1 MKDRFSMSG
10 QTAEQKILS
19 LTIEEYE
26 SVQPIAS
33 FNHDG
38 REIVFHTPNRKTLW
52 RAQTLLSKEPE
63 TIEWIVGFRPVDVLV
78 DVGANVG
85 MYSIWAAATRQ
96 ARVFAFEPE
105 AHNYALLNRNIV
117 TNCLTDRVTAYC
129 AALLDE
135 SRFDLLHLSASE
147 IGGSC
152 HSFGEELDFRLQP
165 ARFRYTQGC
174 FSVSLDELVERKVV
188 SVPQHIKIDVD
199 GLEHKVLEGAQA
211 TLRNPALKSLLV
223 EINTNVSQHMSLVE
237 LMQENGFEYSEE
249 QVEKCKVKEG
259 PFRGVSNF
267 IFSRQVKAPHLN
279 RQQIPI
285 LRA

>member
-1 MKDRFSMSG
+1 MSK

-26 SVQPIAS
+26 SVQPISS
-33 FNHDG
+33 FHHDG

-63 TIEWIVGFRPVDVLV
+63 TIEWIAGFRTGDVLV

-96 ARVFAFEPE
+96 TQVFAFEPE

-117 TNCLTDRVTAYC
+117 SNCLTDRVTAYC

-165 ARFRYTQGC
+165 AQFRYTQGC
-174 FSVSLDELVERKVV
+174 FSVSLDELVEKKVIP
-188 SVPQHIKIDVD
+188 VPQHIKIDVD
-199 GLEHKVLEGAQA
+199 GLEHKVLIGAQK
-211 TLRNPALKSLLV
+211 TLTHPALKSLLV
-223 EINTNVSQHMSLVE
+223 EINTHVTQHMNSVD
-237 LMQENGFEYSEE
+237 LMQDHGFQYSKE
-249 QVEKCKVKEG
+249 QVEKYKVKEG
-259 PFRGVSNF
+259 PFEGVSNF
-267 IFSRQVKAPHLN
+267 IFTKMVKAPHLH
-279 RQQIPI
+279 REQIPI